1 MLNGIAY
8 RPLFDVNVTAAN
20 IYNFLGQ
27 FEEGQGI
34 MLEDEMDNIEEQDDK
49 MRIYKTGYVSGA
61 QVTRMYDSSDG
72 NKGKGQRYNTFC
84 FKAFS
89 SERQQDYKAKGF
101 SERIF
106 LIKCTPGSPQYDIS
120 EITNDAGD
128 PEHKKLYREIE
139 DLRKL
144 LLVYRILHYDDQ
156 IPDLELST
164 KNRDKQLCKP
174 LLRLFNNTKA
184 QDEII
189 TSLSKFLAE
198 KKNKKLDSFDA
209 YLYSVVSD
217 LVKEE
222 NTVVSNEVLWN
233 TVCSL
238 PGTEIPNRPLSYNTE
253 DFGIVSRARVTRT
266 CEDKFGAVK
275 GHDGQKRSL
284 VFNKTNIQKLK
295 ANYSP
300 VEKIK
305 IIDNST
311 TNTFNTFNT
320 FWKGVEINAHYS
332 NKIKD
337 TIITKSEQEVKE
349 YEENSEY
356 NNENSESK
364 STLLIEDKTVSSD
377 KVLEPLE
384 VLVDEKQLKDGK
396 ENETTMEQKID
407 NVADKVLK
415 SSTNAASKL
424 SVLPNYKYTKEDIDK
439 FFASNNGQKDDH
451 RLEESIC
458 RPLIGQHNYKPFFT
472 YCKLCSK
479 VENIN
484 LISIESHIRLAD
496 PEKHEAKLLEYLEKG
511 EEKKK
516 DKGN

>member
-156 IPDLELST
+156 IPDIQLSI

-174 LLRLFNNTKA
+174 LLRLFYNTQA
-184 QDEII
+184 QKEII
-189 TSLSKFLAE
+189 NALSKFISE
-198 KKNKKLDSFDA
+198 KRNTKLNSLDF
-209 YLYSVVSD
+209 YLFSIISD

-222 NTVVSNEVLWN
+222 NTIVSNEALWN

-238 PGTEIPNRPLSYNTE
+238 PGIEIPNKPLSYNTE
-253 DFGIVSRARVTRT
+253 GFGIISRTRVTKI
-266 CEDKFGAVK
+266 CED
-275 GHDGQKRSL
+275 
-284 VFNKTNIQKLK
+284 
-295 ANYSP
+295 
-300 VEKIK
+300 
-305 IIDNST
+305 
-311 TNTFNTFNT
+311 
-320 FWKGVEINAHYS
+320 
-332 NKIKD
+332 
-337 TIITKSEQEVKE
+337 
-349 YEENSEY
+349 
-356 NNENSESK
+356 
-364 STLLIEDKTVSSD
+364 
-377 KVLEPLE
+377 
-384 VLVDEKQLKDGK
+384 
-396 ENETTMEQKID
+396 
-407 NVADKVLK
+407 
-415 SSTNAASKL
+415 
-424 SVLPNYKYTKEDIDK
+424 
-439 FFASNNGQKDDH
+439 
-451 RLEESIC
+451 
-458 RPLIGQHNYKPFFT
+458 
-472 YCKLCSK
+472 
-479 VENIN
+479 
-484 LISIESHIRLAD
+484 
-496 PEKHEAKLLEYLEKG
+496 
-511 EEKKK
+511 
-516 DKGN
+516 